1 MLATLQQRN
10 FALLWFGTLISLTGD
25 WLLRIGLPVYVYT
38 LTGSALDTSIMLITG
53 FVPNLLLGS
62 IAGVFV
68 DRWNRRATM
77 IVSNLLMACGLLPLL
92 MVHSRNLLW
101 LVYIVQFFEAS
112 VSQFVLPAENAL
124 IPHLVSEEQ
133 LVSAN
138 ALKSI
143 NQNVS
148 RLLGSA
154 LGGLLVGTL
163 GLASVVFLDT
173 LSFLI
178 VCIMLYLMHI
188 PSIPLQ
194 SEPVLSDSSIK
205 QASILVQW
213 WKGMQFIFHQ
223 KTLKILFLMLA
234 IESLGEGVF
243 SVLLVVFVEKV
254 LGYGAFVYGSL
265 GSMQAIGSLLG
276 GMVIGV
282 LGKRFAPARL
292 IGICTSLFGIIDL
305 LIINVPLFVPGLF
318 IIWTLFILVGIP
330 GTGATVGFLSLFQSL
345 AEDDMRGRVFG
356 AFLTVEALMVLI
368 GMGIAGVLGDRLG
381 ATLLLNIQGSVYTL
395 SGLIGLCTLGTLR
408 PRKQMIKTTML
419 SK

>member
-1 MLATLQQRN
+1 MLATLRQRN
-10 FALLWFGTLISLTGD
+10 FALLWFGTLVSLTGD
-25 WLLRIGLPVYVYT
+25 WLLKIGLPVYVYT

-53 FVPNLLLGS
+53 FIPNLLLGS
-62 IAGVFV
+62 VAGVFA
-68 DRWNRRATM
+68 DRWNRRTTM

-92 MVHSRNLLW
+92 VVHNKNLLW

-124 IPHLVSEEQ
+124 IPNLVSEEQ

-143 NQNVS
+143 SQNVS

-154 LGGLLVGTL
+154 LGGLLIGTL
-163 GLASVVFLDT
+163 GLTSVVFLDT
-173 LSFLI
+173 LSFLV
-178 VCIMLYLMHI
+178 VCIMLYLIRI

-194 SEPVLSDSSIK
+194 IETTASDSATKRTSVL
-205 QASILVQW
+205 AEW
-213 WKGMQFIFHQ
+213 RKGIQFIFHQ
-223 KTLKILFLMLA
+223 RTLKILFIMLA

-276 GMVIGV
+276 GAIIGI
-282 LGKRFAPARL
+282 LGKRFAPTRL

-305 LIINVPLFVPGLF
+305 LIINVPFFIPGLL
-318 IIWTLFILVGIP
+318 IIWILFILVGIP

-345 AEDDMRGRVFG
+345 VTDTMRGRVFG
-356 AFLTVEALMVLI
+356 AFLTIEALMILI
-368 GMGIAGVLGDRLG
+368 GMGIAGILGDHLG

-395 SGLIGLCTLGTLR
+395 SGLIGLCALEGLR
-408 PRKQMIKTTML
+408 RKNRW
-419 SK
+419 